1 MSAFAADPSLY
12 QDKKIEEI
20 FVEEST
26 TEKRPLEL
34 YVPPPQNH
42 LTKEAFASLVHTAT
56 LSSLEAVTDLTAP
69 QDAEESNGLR
79 LQTTAG
85 DIPQL
90 EVDEE
95 NLAKELAENLSP
107 LIDPLNWTSTVRVEP
122 RSIRKQEELEDKVVG
137 SLAQIFATST
147 PEKDQ
152 VHYKSWANSIWEHA
166 KSSSSREPGI
176 VMKNIAEERCR
187 KAQAVAAARA
197 AVAAELSLS
206 KSVIDVEDVP
216 LRGDSEP
223 LGLQHIGKVVDR
235 VEPTAALALQ
245 RRKSKL

>member
-34 YVPPPQNH
+34 YVPPPQNQ

-90 EVDEE
+90 QVISRK
-95 NLAKELAENLSP
+95 NLPK
-107 LIDPLNWTSTVRVEP
+107 
-122 RSIRKQEELEDKVVG
+122 
-137 SLAQIFATST
+137 IF
-147 PEKDQ
+147 
-152 VHYKSWANSIWEHA
+152 
-166 KSSSSREPGI
+166 
-176 VMKNIAEERCR
+176 
-187 KAQAVAAARA
+187 
-197 AVAAELSLS
+197 LL
-206 KSVIDVEDVP
+206 
-216 LRGDSEP
+216 
-223 LGLQHIGKVVDR
+223 
-235 VEPTAALALQ
+235 
-245 RRKSKL
+245 